1 MDIKTYAQLSAHVYH
16 KELKDN
22 RMTIPNEFKKLS
34 WKKDDPI
41 SGFSAGAYQNT
52 VTNEIVIAFA
62 GTNEQYN
69 DHMWLDW
76 KNNIEMG
83 LGAGYT
89 IDTESQFVQAIK
101 FVLQVM
107 EKHPNTPI
115 SFTGHSLGGGLASA
129 MSVLFDRP
137 AYIFDP
143 APFKSTLIHCD
154 YMLKAYQILQKDNAK
169 ISLSGSLSNYFE
181 VVKQADN
188 IYTAKITQW
197 VGIPNE
203 VSIRETSKIKAQR
216 REYIEEEYNKRE
228 NGVKSWYTEREFLDY
243 VRSVVNVVGIESN
256 KHKVEL
262 TSKQTLG
269 PIGRHSINLLQ
280 AFIERPEFHQAINK
294 TPISR
299 ALELIFDSKL
309 YAADTP
315 ERDTFHDFMIRMV
328 QQQAGGFLLNSAD
341 ADTSSSQSTKI
352 AKKDILGSF
361 ATDLDQLGQLGD
373 SFRAEAILAQMIE
386 WYYYQA
392 EDGKYDG
399 VNHFFDNMIGGVLQY
414 NTARSE
420 GKGKVLGRSDN
431 FVKEWLS
438 NIYSR
443 DTYKALREGVD
454 KRGIGI
460 NISRYN
466 DDFSE
471 YINKEQWTVAMTTGG
486 NTALDKNK
494 TQMMVGS
501 QYDDEF
507 VGGEKNDVLIGGKGS
522 DTLKGGAGKDDLYAS
537 TSKDDSQATGLYSD
551 LRDKGSTNHLY
562 GGLDEDRLYG
572 GAGEDY
578 LYGGDDEEGANDNS
592 TDYLYGGSGSD
603 KLYGGAGNDQ
613 LYGGKDSDT
622 LKGGADND
630 FLYAGSDKEGTDT
643 ADSDAD
649 KLYGGAGS
657 DHLYGGKGNDTL
669 YGGNDE
675 HGVDD
680 TSADYLYGGAGSDKL
695 YGGAGNDFLYAGN
708 DERGAGTTLRDR
720 DALYGGVGDDHLYGG
735 LGNDVLYGD
744 NDEDSKGGGSD
755 YLYGGLGSDELY
767 GGSGDDYLYA
777 GYNERGGADASSEN
791 TLKGGAGNDHLYGD
805 AGNDKLFGGDD
816 NDTLRGNGG
825 WDIYD
830 GGDGFDTYET
840 DGIGTIRDSD
850 GKGSIKVKGKI
861 LTGGKHNEEKDPQYT
876 YYGGGNTYYWKGS
889 GKLLINGKL
898 EVENFKN
905 GDLGIRLKN
914 EDEEELFPPHE
925 STPSLR
931 EAEMQS
937 SPIVL
942 DLNRDGVVGTTPLA
956 DSLIWFDLDN
966 NGFKEHTAWVD
977 KGDGLLALDLDSN
990 GQIDHGGELFGNY
1003 SLLPDGSKARNGFEA
1018 LKQYDSNRDGV
1029 LDAGDERWQDF
1040 RIWRDADGNGVSEGA
1055 ELQSLDEA
1063 GIRAIDLA
1071 YTESDHRDIHGNSH
1085 KQRGSIQ
1092 WRDGQTGLASDVWFE
1107 TNPVNTAYQTKF
1119 AHSKE
1124 VKGLPEIWAFGNVLS
1139 LRDAMS
1145 QDAELLTLVKS
1156 YVTTENPSAEQ
1167 LDQLIY
1173 RWVGVENVPSGSRG
1187 GSIDARKLA
1196 ALETLTGRQFR
1207 QIGSIPNP
1215 GPNAANVLKYE
1226 YDKFASYTAAHISL
1240 QSQSSELAHH
1250 LKVYRDESGRLVFD
1264 WTEMKQYLFR
1274 LESSQGME
1282 VTVGALKTLLS
1293 ALNYNDTLSNR
1304 FKLEITDFFSSV
1316 WPQEKAWLTLSAAT
1330 GFAGDNGRNHLLGT
1344 QEANILFGDAGD
1356 DFLYGGD
1363 GDDILI
1369 GGAGND
1375 RLEGGNGADTYVFGK
1390 GFGQDTVYDD
1400 GDNSADTLRFT
1411 EGWKASDFNF
1421 IRNGNDLLI
1430 QAKAG
1435 EEQVQVY
1442 DYFAHDS
1449 AAPYAVDQIEFDDG
1463 TKLDIAAIKV
1473 LVQQGSN
1480 GNDNLYAYAGG
1491 STLSGLDGND
1501 YLYGASGKDTL
1512 YGNDGNDTLFG
1523 DAGDDSLYGDDGDD
1537 TLHGDDGNDTLIGGA
1552 GNDRLEGGYDGADT
1566 YVFAKGHGQDIVDD
1580 FAEYLA
1586 DGFDTLRFEGAV
1598 SSDAIFTR
1606 SGNDLV
1612 VKAYGGTDQVKVKDY
1627 FTDRNRREFRFAFD
1641 DQTLESNSLT
1651 ITYNGTDRDDVIRG
1665 SELNE
1670 VITGGAGNDML
1681 IGGGERDTYVFAKGH
1696 GQDTVDDSTEDR
1708 YYSSIL
1714 RFEGAV
1720 SSDAVFTRSGNDL
1733 LIRAYGGDDQV
1744 LVKHFY
1750 LEAAEHSYW
1759 GYEFVFDDRVWG
1771 NGYWEGFNIANNGT
1785 DQDDT
1790 IQGIGLKEIINGGAG
1805 NDTLIGGGGEDTYV
1819 FAKGHGQDTVVD
1831 WSETARLW
1839 QYVQPEL
1846 KTLRF
1851 EGAVIADAVFDRSG
1865 NDLIIRAY
1873 GGKDQVTLPNY
1884 FKPWLRG
1891 SAKISHF
1898 QFIFDDRTLSPED
1911 MHGLTIAGEGTD
1923 RDEDLHGFGGNDIL
1937 YGGAGNDYLMGYKG
1951 DDVLSGGTGDD
1962 ELSGGDGSDIL
1973 NGGSGN
1979 DILIGGEGSDTYRF
1993 AAGHGQDIVEDYAEN
2008 TDESNILCFEGAL
2021 VADTAFIRRDNDL
2034 VVRAYGTED
2043 EVLLPSYFSGYGD
2056 SRYRFVFDNRTLQPQ
2071 DIDSLLVVESMPA
2084 DKVWTGSLGNDTIL
2098 GGDGNDQL
2106 TGGGGSDIFNG
2117 GAGNDELKGNNNSA
2131 DTYLFSRGHGRDRIY
2146 DSAEI
2151 GNQSDTLHFE
2161 GAHAADAVFSRSGE
2175 DLVIRAYGGED
2186 QVTLLSY
2193 FQSNSTD
2200 SSRYRVNLAFDDRT
2214 IEHFDYNQY
2223 AAQANG
2229 LIQAMAGFGGDGGGV
2244 SATAAIPN
2252 QANPLLAAT
2261 SV

>member
-1 MDIKTYAQLSAHVYH
+1 V
-16 KELKDN
+16 
-22 RMTIPNEFKKLS
+22 
-34 WKKDDPI
+34 
-41 SGFSAGAYQNT
+41 
-52 VTNEIVIAFA
+52 
-62 GTNEQYN
+62 
-69 DHMWLDW
+69 
-76 KNNIEMG
+76 
-83 LGAGYT
+83 
-89 IDTESQFVQAIK
+89 
-101 FVLQVM
+101 
-107 EKHPNTPI
+107 
-115 SFTGHSLGGGLASA
+115 
-129 MSVLFDRP
+129 
-137 AYIFDP
+137 
-143 APFKSTLIHCD
+143 
-154 YMLKAYQILQKDNAK
+154 
-169 ISLSGSLSNYFE
+169 
-181 VVKQADN
+181 
-188 IYTAKITQW
+188 
-197 VGIPNE
+197 
-203 VSIRETSKIKAQR
+203 
-216 REYIEEEYNKRE
+216 EE
-228 NGVKSWYTEREFLDY
+228 
-243 VRSVVNVVGIESN
+243 
-256 KHKVEL
+256 
-262 TSKQTLG
+262 
-269 PIGRHSINLLQ
+269 P
-280 AFIERPEFHQAINK
+280 
-294 TPISR
+294 
-299 ALELIFDSKL
+299 
-309 YAADTP
+309 
-315 ERDTFHDFMIRMV
+315 
-328 QQQAGGFLLNSAD
+328 
-341 ADTSSSQSTKI
+341 
-352 AKKDILGSF
+352 
-361 ATDLDQLGQLGD
+361 
-373 SFRAEAILAQMIE
+373 
-386 WYYYQA
+386 
-392 EDGKYDG
+392 
-399 VNHFFDNMIGGVLQY
+399 
-414 NTARSE
+414 
-420 GKGKVLGRSDN
+420 
-431 FVKEWLS
+431 
-438 NIYSR
+438 
-443 DTYKALREGVD
+443 
-454 KRGIGI
+454 
-460 NISRYN
+460 
-466 DDFSE
+466 
-471 YINKEQWTVAMTTGG
+471 
-486 NTALDKNK
+486 
-494 TQMMVGS
+494 
-501 QYDDEF
+501 
-507 VGGEKNDVLIGGKGS
+507 
-522 DTLKGGAGKDDLYAS
+522 
-537 TSKDDSQATGLYSD
+537 
-551 LRDKGSTNHLY
+551 
-562 GGLDEDRLYG
+562 RLYG